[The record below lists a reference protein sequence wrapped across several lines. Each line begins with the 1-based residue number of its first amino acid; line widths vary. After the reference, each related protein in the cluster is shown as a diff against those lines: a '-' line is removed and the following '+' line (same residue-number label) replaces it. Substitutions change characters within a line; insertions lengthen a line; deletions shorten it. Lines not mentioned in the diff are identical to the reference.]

1 MTDGVK
7 TLRYT
12 RDRRDRECRFRKVR
26 LATETK
32 KRDWTCNGLQLP
44 GLDPMTNMPFENSPS
59 IEDIEIKFLRS
70 VTSKSCKPDRFRA
83 YLEARERVQVHLKAF
98 YCQTFFRSSKYSVYL
113 AKKASEDK
121 LFDRIRDTFAEE
133 GKALVIFWG
142 CAASRHSGGAAK
154 LGSAPFGRRWPPC
167 GQHANPTACGTVV
180 PPHGTL
186 AAKPQDHLRQASA
199 SGASSIVAWPPTHR
213 TASPTSAPP

>member
-1 MTDGVK
+1 
-7 TLRYT
+7 
-12 RDRRDRECRFRKVR
+12 
-26 LATETK
+26 
-32 KRDWTCNGLQLP
+32 
-44 GLDPMTNMPFENSPS
+44 MPFENSPS

-121 LFDRIRDTFAEE
+121 LFDRIRNTFAEE

-142 CAASRHSGGAAK
+142 NWGRQPNRLRNGPSTPGIGIRRFIHRRLATDTQNGITYFGTTLTVFEGSTSSVCNACGAAVQNVVGADGK
-154 LGSAPFGRRWPPC
+154 SKHRVLRCQNAHCNTTWQRDNLGCHNIMMQAM
-167 GQHANPTACGTVV
+167 
-180 PPHGTL
+180 
-186 AAKPQDHLRQASA
+186 HLLHYRSYHPWLHQPGNA
-199 SGASSIVAWPPTHR
+199 
-213 TASPTSAPP
+213 